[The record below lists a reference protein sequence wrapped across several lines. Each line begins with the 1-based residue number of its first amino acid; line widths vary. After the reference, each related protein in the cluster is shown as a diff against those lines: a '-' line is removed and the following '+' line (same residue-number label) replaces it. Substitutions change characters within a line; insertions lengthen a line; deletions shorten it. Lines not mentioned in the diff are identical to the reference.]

1 MEPRNVFKVI
11 VATIGLLGVG
21 YGLLYFVDGILEA
34 ADLGSKA
41 GLARYYLGR
50 GIVEVALGLAF
61 IRGASAIAGLAFP
74 GRETP
79 VFEDPLGGGM
89 GDGDA

>member
-50 GIVEVALGLAF
+50 GIIEIALGLAF
-61 IRGASAIAGLAFP
+61 MRGASTLAGLAFP
-74 GRETP
+74 GHETP
-79 VFEDPLGGGM
+79 MLQGLP
-89 GDGDA
+89 GDGTAEGDA